1 MQKNEDDFL
10 HRRATNVKTQNNLT
24 KWHAAFTFESA
35 SVHVRSL
42 HIYEYFMVAIISI
55 IIHND
60 TICSKLQNDLCS
72 FRREIWL
79 LTQCFKLLSFLKKNY
94 L

>member
-1 MQKNEDDFL
+1 MQKNEDDFP

-42 HIYEYFMVAIISI
+42 HIYEYFMVAINSTIFI
-55 IIHND
+55 IMHHA
-60 TICSKLQNDLCS
+60 
-72 FRREIWL
+72 
-79 LTQCFKLLSFLKKNY
+79 LSHKMIFAVLDV
-94 L
+94 

>member
-1 MQKNEDDFL
+1 MQKNEDDFP

-42 HIYEYFMVAIISI
+42 HIYEYFMVAIIS
-55 IIHND
+55 
-60 TICSKLQNDLCS
+60 TIFIMIQYV
-72 FRREIWL
+72 
-79 LTQCFKLLSFLKKNY
+79 LSYKMICAVLDV
-94 L
+94 